1 MVKNISDKIINENI
15 ENINTTD
22 DIIIENTIPEVDE
35 IKTIELQ
42 SLDTEENAIMIMV
55 SGWVRRVYFD
65 LSWKDKEIWKYNYK
79 HYKGRNFTINY
90 IGDFNDAHTVKLL
103 PIKSL

>member
-1 MVKNISDKIINENI
+1 MANKNYSYNKSEISEVVVSV
-15 ENINTTD
+15 E
-22 DIIIENTIPEVDE
+22 DITPIDIVEPDE

-42 SLDTEENAIMIMV
+42 SLEVEDNAIMIMV
-55 SGWVRRVYFD
+55 NGWVRRVYFD
-65 LSWKDKEIWKYNYK
+65 LSWKDKEKWIENYK

-103 PIKSL
+103 PIKSI